1 MVDIYSGGPS
11 LLPDAPLV
19 HKRSNDDLGWRR
31 PKRKMSPARLPDD
44 LRDEIDGFAGARATI
59 ATDRALPRALRV
71 ARWGAPAPDAPTA
84 ILVPDVFAR
93 LEESLGLGDALAA
106 RGFAV
111 VALELYCEPGGDLGP
126 EACLADLRAAYQ
138 KYSGRSTNKA
148 VESINVRALVG
159 LGVGRSRGRS

>member
-44 LRDEIDGFAGARATI
+44 LRDEIDGFAGARAT
-59 ATDRALPRALRV
+59 AELDRALPRALRV
-71 ARWGAPAPDAPTA
+71 ARWAAPAPDAPTA
-84 ILVPDVFAR
+84 ILVPDVFGR
-93 LEESLGLGDALAA
+93 IEEVLALGDALAA

-159 LGVGRSRGRS
+159 LGVGRSRG